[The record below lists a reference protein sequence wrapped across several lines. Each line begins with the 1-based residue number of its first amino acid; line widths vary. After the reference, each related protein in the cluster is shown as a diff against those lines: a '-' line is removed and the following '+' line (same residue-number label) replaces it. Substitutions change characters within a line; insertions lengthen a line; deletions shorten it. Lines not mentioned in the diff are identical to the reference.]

1 MTGIAQQ
8 IIADPD
14 KFSIDM
20 LTRGVQDGTVPAY
33 IGVPLIQEKMQAQKE
48 QEALM
53 GGMQQGEEPPIAHQI
68 LGEAAQTSGLDALP
82 TGLPTEGF
90 APGGIIAFAEG
101 GEAEDDDEEDNGFG
115 MSEDEQRLFSALRNR
130 LASSRE
136 FEEMEGI
143 GALPIGAAKTAVK
156 ETKHE
161 VSSKVGNEPKRTKSE
176 GITQLYKENTP
187 SEDAGI
193 SKLTK
198 EGTPAGD
205 LINKIMMKES
215 GGRRFDKNGN
225 LLEGPQTKYG
235 TAKGEMQVMDA
246 TARDPGYGIRP
257 ARPNDPDDL
266 ARVGREY
273 FNVMLDRYKDPK
285 VAAIAYN
292 WGPGNT
298 DKWLAAGADMSKLP
312 RETYNYSRNMAAGG
326 EVVPGFAG
334 GVYMDPMGGAY
345 SADEPSYEGGF
356 ASFPNPFKAASDWYM
371 GLESNTEFARRKK
384 EEEKAAAE
392 KDTAEKAKKSKPVI
406 TEADKAATA
415 AETEKLKR
423 LASASMED
431 RNPAE
436 VYSPF
441 AKYPGSM
448 EAAAPAD
455 ARSDYL
461 KQYADLLKSQQAQNA
476 QNKKTDKYM
485 ALLQAGLGMMGGTSQ
500 YAGANI
506 GQGASQGV
514 AALMAA
520 RKQQSADERALMS
533 GNLGLA
539 RADLYEK
546 MHAEDIARR
555 KEASLKG
562 EEAKYSNQIVSLEN
576 AAERNAV
583 ALIGQDKLGAMDP
596 AAARAQVEAEKARI
610 LRGSKLYRDLHR
622 RLNLGDPF
630 EGMDSGGKS
639 GTIERSWSDLGKKK

>member
-1 MTGIAQQ
+1 MAGIAQK

-14 KFSIDM
+14 SFSIDM
-20 LTRGVQDGTVPAY
+20 LTQGVQDGTVPAY

-53 GGMQQGEEPPIAHQI
+53 GGMQQEGEPPIAHQI
-68 LGEAAQTSGLDALP
+68 LGEAAQTNGVEALP

-90 APGGIIAFAEG
+90 APGGIVAFAEG
-101 GEAEDDDEEDNGFG
+101 GEADDDEEEDDGFG
-115 MSEDEQRLFSALRNR
+115 MSDDEQKLFSALRNR

-156 ETKHE
+156 ETKRE
-161 VSSKVGNEPKRTKSE
+161 VSSKVGNEPKQTKSE

-215 GGRRFDKNGN
+215 GGRRYDKNGN

-273 FNVMLDRYKDPK
+273 FGKMMDKYGDPK
-285 VAAIAYN
+285 IAAIAYN

-312 RETYNYSRNMAAGG
+312 KETYNYSRNMAAGG
-326 EVVPGFAG
+326 RVVPGFAG
-334 GVYMDPMGGAY
+334 GVYMDPMGGVVPG
-345 SADEPSYEGGF
+345 DEPEYTGSPLKLGEAIQNWSMGQGF
-356 ASFPNPFKAASDWYM
+356 
-371 GLESNTEFARRKK
+371 SNTEDILRRQEEKKKK
-384 EEEKAAAE
+384 EAIKKAKPIITDADNAAA
-392 KDTAEKAKKSKPVI
+392 
-406 TEADKAATA
+406 A

-423 LASASMED
+423 LASTAAEARAD
-431 RNPAE
+431 QEAPVAPTPEAPAE
-436 VYSPF
+436 TNPM
-441 AKYPGSM
+441 G
-448 EAAAPAD
+448 
-455 ARSDYL
+455 DYL
-461 KQYADLLKSQQAQNA
+461 GEYAAYLKDRRGQMAA
-476 QNKKTDKYM
+476 DKEQNKYL
-485 ALLQAGLGMMGGTSQ
+485 ALLQAGLGMMGGTSR

-506 GQGASQGV
+506 GQGASQGI
-514 AALMAA
+514 AAYMAGQ
-520 RKQQSADERALMS
+520 KQASADDRALQQGM
-533 GNLGLA
+533 LGLT
-539 RADLYEK
+539 RADLYNK
-546 MHAEDIARR
+546 MHSEDIARR
-555 KEASLKG
+555 KEAGIKG
-562 EEAKYSNQIVSLEN
+562 EESKYASQIVSLEN

-583 ALIGQDKLGAMDP
+583 SLIGQDKLGAMDP

-610 LRGSKLYRDLHR
+610 LKGSKLYRDLHK
-622 RLNLGDPF
+622 RLKLGDPF
-630 EGMDSGGKS
+630 EGMDNGAKS
-639 GTIERSWSDLGKKK
+639 GNTERVWSDLGKKK